1 MAGFPIRKSPDH
13 SLFIDSPRHIADYN
27 VLHRFLVPRH
37 PPCALKN
44 LRSQLLDAR
53 VHCVILKQHA
63 THNPT
68 HPNPTQEAIDLV
80 CGLVLTT
87 TPEHD
92 PCPENPTTRRTQPQH
107 THHHHAFPNQPHIL
121 TPSRDQDVYD
131 WFVLADAGNHAGCT
145 MIIVPPMSTPHTRT
159 VWQGLD
165 AP

>member
-44 LRSQLLDAR
+44 LRSQILDAR

-63 THNPT
+63 THQPT
-68 HPNPTQEAIDLV
+68 HHNHTRSNQSWSLQIRSFVVRLSVPAKPQNT
-80 CGLVLTT
+80 
-87 TPEHD
+87 HD
-92 PCPENPTTRRTQPQH
+92 ACPENPTTRRTQPQH

-121 TPSRDQDVYD
+121 TPSRDQDAYD
-131 WFVLADAGNHAGCT
+131 
-145 MIIVPPMSTPHTRT
+145 
-159 VWQGLD
+159 
-165 AP
+165 